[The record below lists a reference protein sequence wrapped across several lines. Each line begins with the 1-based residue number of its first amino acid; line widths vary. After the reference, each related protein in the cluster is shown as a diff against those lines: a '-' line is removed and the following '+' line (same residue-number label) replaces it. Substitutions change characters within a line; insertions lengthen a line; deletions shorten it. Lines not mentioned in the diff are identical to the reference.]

1 MTRTSNLNGQEN
13 KMHKQWLRNALAI
26 GVFAVLVGCAGSSTQ
41 EPATEPLPPDETPAV
56 AEPAPEPEPI
66 SRSVDEAGNPVNPNT
81 GMPLGRTFYFDFDR
95 AVLRPEALAL
105 LELHA
110 SFLRDNADRRVL
122 IEGHTDER
130 GTREYNLALG
140 ERRSD
145 SVRTF
150 LVSSGVNRAQIETVS
165 YGEERPI
172 DPGHTEAAW
181 AKNRRAEIVYR

>member
-1 MTRTSNLNGQEN
+1 
-13 KMHKQWLRNALAI
+13 
-26 GVFAVLVGCAGSSTQ
+26 
-41 EPATEPLPPDETPAV
+41 
-56 AEPAPEPEPI
+56 
-66 SRSVDEAGNPVNPNT
+66 
-81 GMPLGRTFYFDFDR
+81 MPLGRAFYFDLDK

-110 SFLRDNADRRVL
+110 SFLRDNADRRAL

-140 ERRSD
+140 ERRAD

-150 LVSSGVNRAQIETVS
+150 LVSSGVNRSQLETVS

>member
-1 MTRTSNLNGQEN
+1 
-13 KMHKQWLRNALAI
+13 MHKQWLRNALAI
-26 GVFAVLVGCAGSSTQ
+26 GVVAVLVGCASAPTP
-41 EPATEPLPPDETPAV
+41 EPEPEPLPPDETPAIT
-56 AEPAPEPEPI
+56 EPAPEPEPI
-66 SRSVDEAGNPVNPNT
+66 SRSVDDAGNPVNPNT
-81 GMPLGRTFYFDFDR
+81 GMPLGRTFYFDLDK

-110 SFLRDNADRRVL
+110 GFLRDNADRRVL
-122 IEGHTDER
+122 VEGHTDER

-140 ERRSD
+140 ERRAD